1 MYLFIPLLIIL
12 VSLVGALLIIW
23 RKLPYLKKITNPPSI
38 SSAESMPFALL
49 SDFFPE
55 VASYFKKVDLTS
67 YKNHLMKELE
77 KFLRRLR
84 VLSLK
89 LDGFTNKLLAKIKS
103 ENVKNGHT
111 LAQEFKD
118 ESSVK
123 VITKKESPEERAKK
137 EEQALIIE
145 IAKNPKNPE
154 LYKKLAE
161 VYLSV
166 KNFSDAKESLET
178 ALELDSEDQQTKEKL
193 ETINKVILPM

>member
-1 MYLFIPLLIIL
+1 MYLIIPLFIIF
-12 VSLVGALLIIW
+12 VSLFGVMLIVW
-23 RKLPYLKKITNPPSI
+23 RKIPYLKKITNPAPI
-38 SSAESMPFALL
+38 SFSESVPLVLL

-55 VASYFKKVDLTS
+55 VANYLKKSDLTA
-67 YKNHLMKELE
+67 YRNHLMKELE

-89 LDGFTNKLLAKIKS
+89 LDSFTNKLLAKIKS
-103 ENVKNGHT
+103 ENLKNGHT
-111 LAQEFKD
+111 LAQEFK
-118 ESSVK
+118 EAAEVK
-123 VITKKESPEERAKK
+123 TIQRKESFTERAKK

-178 ALELDSEDQQTKEKL
+178 ALELDPEDQQTREKL
-193 ETINKVILPM
+193 ETVRRLLS

>member
-1 MYLFIPLLIIL
+1 
-12 VSLVGALLIIW
+12 
-23 RKLPYLKKITNPPSI
+23 
-38 SSAESMPFALL
+38 MPFALL

-145 IAKNPKNPE
+145 IAKNPKNPD

-161 VYLSV
+161 IYIVL
-166 KNFSDAKESLET
+166 KNSSDARESLKA
-178 ALELDSEDQQTKEKL
+178 ALELNPEDHKTKEKL
-193 ETINKVILPM
+193 ETMKEVSS

>member
-1 MYLFIPLLIIL
+1 MYLLIPLFIIL
-12 VSLVGALLIIW
+12 GSLFGVLFIVW
-23 RKLPYLKKITNPPSI
+23 RKVPYLKKITDPVSASSI
-38 SSAESMPFALL
+38 DLTPLAFF

-55 VASYFKKVDLTS
+55 VAGYFKRVDLGS

-84 VLSLK
+84 VISLK
-89 LDGFTNKLLAKIKS
+89 LDSFTNKLLAKIKT
-103 ENVKNGHT
+103 ENVRNGHS
-111 LAQEFKD
+111 LAQEFK
-118 ESSVK
+118 EGAEVK
-123 VITKKESPEERAKK
+123 TIQRKESLTERAKK

-178 ALELDSEDQQTKEKL
+178 ALELDPEDQQTKEKL
-193 ETINKVILPM
+193 EMVRGLLS